1 MDEKPNAGAGVET
14 EASASVQPLLAI
26 LLHVLPF
33 VCDPDVWKK
42 TCAEEN
48 CAHETE
54 CPKEHNYSGVL
65 DVDPEYFPEHNIMS
79 WFCKECTNYRAMD
92 LIERLI
98 DEIECD
104 VDDDTKQPGHIIEE
118 FLQNSGVIIYDFDFN
133 KYCDVCEHFLCPSC
147 EKAFN
152 LEGEE
157 VDSGFVEKEI
167 YRFMCPECDA
177 SATYGDDLC
186 WKCGHEF
193 DY

>member
-1 MDEKPNAGAGVET
+1 MDEKPNSGAGAGFDR
-14 EASASVQPLLAI
+14 EAEVQPLLAI
-26 LLHVLPF
+26 LLHILSV

-42 TCAEEN
+42 TCTEAD
-48 CAHETE
+48 CADNTE
-54 CPKEHNYSGVL
+54 CSEGHTYFGVL
-65 DVDPEYFPEHNIMS
+65 NVDPEYLPEHNIMS
-79 WFCKECTNYRAMD
+79 WFCKDCTHYDVMD
-92 LIERLI
+92 VIEKLIE
-98 DEIECD
+98 DIECD
-104 VDDDTKQPGHIIEE
+104 VDDDTPQPEHIIEE
-118 FLQNSGVIIYDFDFN
+118 FLQSFGVIVYDFYFN

-157 VDSGFVEKEI
+157 VDSGFVEKKI
-167 YRFMCPECDA
+167 YPCMCPECDA